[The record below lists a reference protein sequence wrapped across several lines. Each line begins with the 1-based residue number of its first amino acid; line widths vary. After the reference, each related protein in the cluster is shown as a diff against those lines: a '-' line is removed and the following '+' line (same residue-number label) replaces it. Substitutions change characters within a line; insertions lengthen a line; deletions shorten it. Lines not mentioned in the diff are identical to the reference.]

1 MDIQKCWELEDTL
14 QVFRIPLR
22 ITNPQSNVSIIRFC
36 IFDTGF
42 SGYLGLDKD
51 AIAALNL
58 PQAGTGK
65 TMTVK
70 GLMDY
75 KNYEGTGEIV
85 DAEQKILQKIKN
97 LDSPED
103 NSQATIIIQEFN
115 FPILGMK
122 SICQFSWLILSEKKI
137 ICLLE

>member
-1 MDIQKCWELEDTL
+1 MSIQKCWGLDDSL

-22 ITNPQSNVSIIRFC
+22 ITNPESNVSIIRYC

-51 AIAALNL
+51 AISALNL

-65 TMTVK
+65 AMTVK

-75 KNYEGTGEIV
+75 KNFECFGEVV
-85 DAEQKILQKIKN
+85 DADQMTLRQIKN
-97 LDSPED
+97 LELPD
-103 NSQATIIIQEFN
+103 NTSQTPILIQEFN
-115 FPILGMK
+115 IPILGMK

-137 ICLLE
+137 ICLLK